1 MKMTNG
7 TNTVETTEFLKNIWT
22 REGYTVV
29 EEVEELSYDE
39 MKDIAKEN
47 GIKIHGMKKDE
58 LLEAIKEYI

>member
-1 MKMTNG
+1 MTNG
-7 TNTVETTEFLKNIWT
+7 TNTVETTEFLKNIWI

-39 MKDIAKEN
+39 MEDIAKEN